1 MPRILVV
8 VVGLVC
14 SLLVPAEP
22 VTAAD
27 GKRRITMA
35 PPVAAG
41 AGAVLLTGRVSSSDA
56 RVVLQRSAD
65 GRWVRVRTVAVRQHG
80 YQTTVRARPRTQ
92 RFRVKA
98 GGSVS
103 QVRVVRP
110 SRPTPT
116 QDACGKRP
124 RKPGGSRWSC
134 TFVDDFDGVALNRSR
149 WAPHTT
155 FVTGDEGGSYA
166 CHRDHPDNFSVAR
179 GTLRLTL
186 RRHDE
191 PVACGDPSHAPSR
204 FTSGMVSTYH
214 RFSQRYGR
222 FEARIKVTATTERG
236 LQEAFW
242 MWPDQREGPP
252 LRWPSSGEIDI
263 AETYSQHPDLAIPFL
278 HYSWNDNGG
287 PQPGLN
293 TAWDCPAKRG
303 VFNTYTLEWSATRIE
318 IFVNG
323 RSCLVNTSGDT
334 AFQRKYI
341 LALTQAL
348 GVKRN
353 RYQVNTPMPATMT
366 IDYVRAWR

>member
-8 VVGLVC
+8 VSLVC
-14 SLLVPAEP
+14 SLLVTAGL

-35 PPVAAG
+35 PPAAG
-41 AGAVLLTGRVSSSDA
+41 GGAVLLTGRVSSSDA

-65 GRWVRVRTVAVRQHG
+65 GRWVRVRTVPVRQHG
-80 YQTTVRARPRTQ
+80 YQTTVRARPRAQ

-98 GGSVS
+98 GDHVS

-110 SRPTPT
+110 CRPTPT

-134 TFVDDFDGVALNRSR
+134 TFVDDFEPRAVTVHLGDGVDLPPHQPALRSVR
-149 WAPHTT
+149 
-155 FVTGDEGGSYA
+155 GQDQ
-166 CHRDHPDNFSVAR
+166 CHRDHRTRPPGGVPDVAR
-179 GTLRLTL
+179 
-186 RRHDE
+186 
-191 PVACGDPSHAPSR
+191 P
-204 FTSGMVSTYH
+204 
-214 RFSQRYGR
+214 
-222 FEARIKVTATTERG
+222 ARGA
-236 LQEAFW
+236 
-242 MWPDQREGPP
+242 P
-252 LRWPSSGEIDI
+252 LRWPSIGEIDI

-293 TAWDCPAKRG
+293 TAWDCPARRG

-366 IDYVRAWR
+366 IDCVRAWR